1 MNDPTLQML
10 LPLAAMFAIFYFLVW
25 RPQSQRTK
33 QLRVMIINLKRGDTV
48 ITAGGLVGK
57 VAKTAGDADTEIQV
71 EIAENVEIRVLK
83 SAITDVRSKAG
94 AAAKA

>member
-1 MNDPTLQML
+1 MKRD
-10 LPLAAMFAIFYFLVW
+10 AIIVKV
-25 RPQSQRTK
+25 T
-33 QLRVMIINLKRGDTV
+33 
-48 ITAGGLVGK
+48 TAGGLVGK

>member
-10 LPLAAMFAIFYFLVW
+10 LPLAAMFAIFYFLVG

-33 QLRVMIINLKRGDTV
+33 QLRVMINNLKRGDTV